1 MRTRTEVLLCQLP
14 GHSVQA
20 QGPTEASASDHT
32 QPISCNHSRS
42 VGTTLEHAP
51 QGRGKPV
58 GRPQRREARG
68 LQEADWHVNNH
79 GSHAAQE
86 GPGCIARMVLR
97 DYFVN
102 SALGHHICSLS
113 KWMQLLMTWGALF
126 LPSGGF
132 PLLSARPWQAL
143 GCMGC
148 LYGWDTRTWVFPFMA
163 APPASRC
170 ELNAPCDPSPLPLL
184 NSCFKNSLMRGL
196 LAQLEVFIKTH

>member
-58 GRPQRREARG
+58 GRPQGREARG

-86 GPGCIARMVLR
+86 GPGCIARTVLR

-132 PLLSARPWQAL
+132 PLLVSPSLAGPGLHGMFIWL
-143 GCMGC
+143 GHSNLGVS
-148 LYGWDTRTWVFPFMA
+148 LHGST
-163 APPASRC
+163 SRQ
-170 ELNAPCDPSPLPLL
+170 PL
-184 NSCFKNSLMRGL
+184 
-196 LAQLEVFIKTH
+196 